1 MGLFDDFDI
10 DMDEVKAAGGFDFE
24 DGNYDFEI
32 SEALIQNGTKNDPDD
47 TKFIIKYDMD
57 EAGTYWEWFT
67 IAVDGDPTAKKA
79 EQSLGFLKSRLVDL
93 GFSPSA
99 LNDLDPEDLEGI
111 VGSLQLLTTS
121 GKGKNAANKY
131 QNVRNVK
138 VAVEEEEP
146 EPEPAPKRTRA
157 AKPKAV
163 EVEEEVDEEVEDDEP
178 EETDAEI
185 KQRVA
190 AKQAARTA
198 PAKTATV
205 KKAPVK
211 RAAKPA
217 EEEPEDEENPFA

>member
-146 EPEPAPKRTRA
+146 EPEPAPKRTRV

-163 EVEEEVDEEVEDDEP
+163 EVEEVEEEVEDDEP
-178 EETDAEI
+178 EETDAEV

>member
-67 IAVDGDPTAKKA
+67 IAVDGNPTAKKA

-146 EPEPAPKRTRA
+146 EPEPAPKRTRV
-157 AKPKAV
+157 AKPKV
-163 EVEEEVDEEVEDDEP
+163 IEVEEAEEEVEYYDP
-178 EETDAEI
+178 EETDAEV

>member
-10 DMDEVKAAGGFDFE
+10 DMDEVKAAGGFEFE
-24 DGNYDFEI
+24 DGHYDFEI

-146 EPEPAPKRTRA
+146 EPEPAPKRTRV

-163 EVEEEVDEEVEDDEP
+163 EVEEVEEEVEDDEP
-178 EETDAEI
+178 EETDAEV